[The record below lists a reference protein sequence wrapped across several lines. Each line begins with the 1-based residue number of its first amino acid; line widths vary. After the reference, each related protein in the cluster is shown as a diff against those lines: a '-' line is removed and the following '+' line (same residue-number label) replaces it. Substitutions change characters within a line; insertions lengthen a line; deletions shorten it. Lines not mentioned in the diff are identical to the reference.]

1 MTVLVV
7 VHHPRDWPFEIAGTR
22 VVTARDYL
30 TDPAY
35 SESQSARVLNLC
47 RTDRYQGR
55 GYYVSL
61 LAEARGHRPLP
72 EVKTLGDLQSS
83 ESPQRLMP
91 ATFVEQMQR
100 ALAEHAEPT
109 FALDAYFGR
118 DPKRQHDALAQQL
131 FGTLRLPLVR
141 AHFQRAGDTWTLREL
156 SLLGVNDVVDEARAM
171 IADAARDYV
180 ARSGRARAAPAATG
194 KASVAILYD
203 RDEPQPPSNPEAI
216 AKLCAAARALGMR
229 AEVIGRDDIDRLSD
243 FDGLFI

>member
-35 SESQSARVLNLC
+35 SENQSARVLNLC

-83 ESPQRLMP
+83 EAPERLLP
-91 ATFVEQMQR
+91 ANFSEQLQR
-100 ALAEHAEPT
+100 ALSASSEAT
-109 FALDAYFGR
+109 FALDAFFGR
-118 DPKRQHDALAQQL
+118 DPRHQNDGLAQQL
-131 FGTLRLPLVR
+131 FATLRIPLLR
-141 AHFQRAGDTWTLREL
+141 AHFHRAGERW
-156 SLLGVNDVVDEARAM
+156 
-171 IADAARDYV
+171 
-180 ARSGRARAAPAATG
+180 
-194 KASVAILYD
+194 
-203 RDEPQPPSNPEAI
+203 
-216 AKLCAAARALGMR
+216 
-229 AEVIGRDDIDRLSD
+229 
-243 FDGLFI
+243 